1 MAASARNPDGTY
13 HLGRVFEQLTGGLIS
28 SEETMWT
35 AYRLRDLMHRDG
47 KSKEEAKAI
56 VAEEAK
62 SRPWV
67 KA

>member
-28 SEETMWT
+28 SEETMWM
-35 AYRLRDLMHRDG
+35 AYRLRDLISRG